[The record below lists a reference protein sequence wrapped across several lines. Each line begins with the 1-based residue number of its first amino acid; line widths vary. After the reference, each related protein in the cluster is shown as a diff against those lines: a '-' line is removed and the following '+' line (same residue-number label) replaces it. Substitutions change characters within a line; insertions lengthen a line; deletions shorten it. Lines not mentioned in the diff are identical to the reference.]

1 MPNQTALERK
11 PESSSERPFIVE
23 AEKLLDRMRELKQS
37 IKRRAHEFFEARG
50 GDLGH
55 ALDDWFRAESEMLR
69 PVPVQISATEKRL
82 TVLAEL
88 PGFKSDEIKVSVE
101 ANRLIISGESQ
112 SKVEKQTEQTIYNER
127 RSRQFF
133 RALAMPADVDPE
145 KRRRYSQ
152 RRRARSDVGQGR
164 ERAGGRSRSQDDTIV
179 HAEIARLRH
188 VSELTTK
195 P

>member
-37 IKRRAHEFFEARG
+37 IMRRAHEFFEARG
-50 GDLGH
+50 GDVGH

-82 TVLAEL
+82 TVRAEL
-88 PGFKSDEIKVSVE
+88 PGFKADEIKVSVE
-101 ANRLIISGESQ
+101 PNRLIISGESQ
-112 SKVEKQTEQTIYNER
+112 SKVEQQTEQTIYNER

-133 RALAMPADVDPE
+133 RAIAMPADVDP
-145 KRRRYSQ
+145 
-152 RRRARSDVGQGR
+152 RSAAATLKDGVL
-164 ERAGGRSRSQDDTIV
+164 EVTLDKV
-179 HAEIARLRH
+179 E
-188 VSELTTK
+188 SEPAVKVEVKTTQSSTQK
-195 P
+195 